1 MKDKRT
7 VQHSAT
13 GNRPSKLGD
22 LLPLETASVEETM
35 QLGEQIAAH
44 LRPGDIVALYGDL
57 GAGKT
62 HLVKGIARARGVDE
76 AAVSSP
82 TFTIVQEYAGEVPI
96 YHIDAYRVDDPDE
109 LYELGYEEYF
119 YGDGLCL
126 IEWPARIEALLP
138 DDAIRL
144 RLIHQG
150 GDRRRIEWMNRAGKR
165 DVDTSKPRAP

>member
-13 GNRPSKLGD
+13 GNRPSKLGE

-35 QLGEQIAAH
+35 RLGERLAER

-62 HLVKGIARARGVDE
+62 HLVKGIARALGVDD

-82 TFTIVQEYAGEVPI
+82 TFTIVHEYAGKYPI

-109 LYELGYEEYF
+109 FYELGYEDYF
-119 YGDGLCL
+119 YGEGLCL
-126 IEWPARIEALLP
+126 IEWPSRIESLLP
-138 DDAIRL
+138 DDALRL
-144 RLIHQG
+144 RLTHQG
-150 GDRRRIEWMNRAGKR
+150 GDRRRIEPIADGG
-165 DVDTSKPRAP
+165 